1 MTFYRFKVIYR
12 TKAEIAQK
20 LGSNDNNKINLFSTP
35 PENKPTKS
43 EAEKALR

>member
-20 LGSNDNNKINLFSTP
+20 LGRNDNNKVTR
-35 PENKPTKS
+35 K
-43 EAEKALR
+43 